1 MYHGHVDIIF
11 KAFLKIRSHLGDL
24 TPAKAGHKRNCLP
37 GHSRT
42 NCPRRVPVAEIL
54 PQRKLLRVYNGHVDT
69 ILKAF
74 LKIRSHLGDLAPA
87 KAGHKNDRNLIENFS
102 LAFAFSPKSM
112 TARQPTTKLRLCNKV
127 YGFVLILVI

>member
-1 MYHGHVDIIF
+1 M
-11 KAFLKIRSHLGDL
+11 
-24 TPAKAGHKRNCLP
+24 
-37 GHSRT
+37 
-42 NCPRRVPVAEIL
+42 
-54 PQRKLLRVYNGHVDT
+54 YNGHVDT

-112 TARQPTTKLRLCNKV
+112 TARQPTPCPNSETDW
-127 YGFVLILVI
+127 GILVFELENIPEHPETLRNRFLLIYHELLS